1 MHVIWLILIGA
12 FLVMILGF
20 AGQYIQALFI
30 VRKIKKEKQKA
41 FEENNPNA
49 WWIYKD

>member
-1 MHVIWLILIGA
+1 MNAIFVLLIIA
-12 FLVMILGF
+12 FSAMILGF